1 VTTLLE
7 ASRLALEAL
16 KNIAD
21 YDGLA
26 DARAALRRALEQ
38 QPADEPVAWWVN
50 SRHEGDVLFDEAEA
64 CRYALTINGSVT
76 PLYNRSKPFV
86 WIGLLDEEIKQANR
100 QAMSVPVEEIMP
112 TFARAIEAMLRE
124 KNGGKSPRQ
133 PLTDEQR
140 REIAFRWRDGNGT
153 ASEIIDMVEAAHGI
167 TKE

>member
-1 VTTLLE
+1 MIKQTE
-7 ASRLALEAL
+7 ALKLALEAL
-16 KNIAD
+16 EKIGMRDWVERKEA
-21 YDGLA
+21 A
-26 DARAALRRALEQ
+26 ITALRQAIEQ
-38 QPADEPVAWWVN
+38 AEQAQPVAWWVN

-124 KNGGKSPRQ
+124 KNGGN
-133 PLTDEQR
+133 
-140 REIAFRWRDGNGT
+140 I
-153 ASEIIDMVEAAHGI
+153 
-167 TKE
+167 